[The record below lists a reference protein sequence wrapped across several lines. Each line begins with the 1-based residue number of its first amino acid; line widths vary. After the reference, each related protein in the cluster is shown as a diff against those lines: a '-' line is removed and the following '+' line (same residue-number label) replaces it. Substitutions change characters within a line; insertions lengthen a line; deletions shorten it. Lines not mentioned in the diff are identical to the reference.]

1 MGLAKFAFV
10 IASSGARN
18 NRKTQIVASLQSK
31 DFNGF
36 FRTITNSQPQ
46 PQGDR
51 NPNESLGAR
60 MSFVVQ
66 ELESVQKKK
75 AEKGVALQKLR
86 AWRDRNSSLSAT
98 SNVQESSVASRVEK
112 TEEKEEEAEVAGQRF
127 EPREIILPSSASCG
141 AEIAHPWPEWI
152 ELMEHLVE
160 HNYFDLRRSNEDDV
174 IEKLSGGEC
183 GYKDEGVDIF
193 KDLSTVRKACIN
205 FAKDRFDIL
214 RYQSNHPFIIGIS
227 QAIMC
232 IIHFSSSKDLHKN
245 IYHN

>member
-1 MGLAKFAFV
+1 
-10 IASSGARN
+10 
-18 NRKTQIVASLQSK
+18 
-31 DFNGF
+31 
-36 FRTITNSQPQ
+36 
-46 PQGDR
+46 
-51 NPNESLGAR
+51 

-66 ELESVQKKK
+66 ELESVQKQK

-86 AWRDRNSSLSAT
+86 AWRDRNSALSAT
-98 SNVQESSVASRVEK
+98 SIVQECSVVSKVEK
-112 TEEKEEEAEVAGQRF
+112 TEEKQEAEVAGQRF
-127 EPREIILPSSASCG
+127 VPREIILPSSASQG

-152 ELMEHLVE
+152 ELMERLVE

-214 RYQSNHPFIIGIS
+214 RSLSRKDIQILVGYGCPSLDRKVV
-227 QAIMC
+227 
-232 IIHFSSSKDLHKN
+232 SSGKRLRGYVQLDEGDVSSWIKN
-245 IYHN
+245 FKCFDRTLRMQLIYHAFRRGLYY